1 MSDGFPS
8 LESYLARLPNG
19 LESYPEMGAK
29 ASLVRQIIADSPFPL
44 ASAGLPPALDALVRS
59 PPLAH
64 DWVHEVEF
72 WALSLCIYDRAFAG
86 HGGIRL
92 YDAWS
97 YARNRQLLGGPL
109 YRILFAVLSPERLF
123 AGAAQRYATFHRGTV
138 MSDFQGSKGRAAFRL
153 TTPPDVL
160 PELAHVVLAAAFRAV
175 LDVTGAQGCEVKA
188 HAASPQVV
196 EFMATWR

>member
-1 MSDGFPS
+1 M
-8 LESYLARLPNG
+8 
-19 LESYPEMGAK
+19 
-29 ASLVRQIIADSPFPL
+29 
-44 ASAGLPPALDALVRS
+44 RS